1 MPTLLLHTQA
11 SSAEPPEAAMHT
23 LLLSTLSLFSTSI
36 TAADS
41 SSYAPLLPLLR
52 LVDAAAYAESAARR
66 NSPEPARADVFGDV
80 FSNVADN
87 ATVQLLR
94 LLLQLAQ
101 AVQHSE
107 AVLVVATL
115 LRDDGAAVGTLRTCP
130 SNVQVRLYTLLYSM
144 CYTTSSS
151 STV

>member
-1 MPTLLLHTQA
+1 
-11 SSAEPPEAAMHT
+11 MHT
-23 LLLSTLSLFSTSI
+23 LLLSALSLFSTGV
-36 TAADS
+36 TTADS

-52 LVDAAAYAESAARR
+52 LVDAAAYAEAASRR
-66 NSPEPARADVFGDV
+66 NSPVPARADVFSDV
-80 FSNVADN
+80 ASNVTGN

-130 SNVQVRLYTLLYSM
+130 SNVQVELLYSYIEV
-144 CYTTSSS
+144 CVTKLVLAVLYTDKRQVCV
-151 STV
+151 TVSCACI

>member
-1 MPTLLLHTQA
+1 
-11 SSAEPPEAAMHT
+11 MHT
-23 LLLSTLSLFSTSI
+23 LLLSTLSLFSTGV
-36 TAADS
+36 TTADS

-52 LVDAAAYAESAARR
+52 LVDAAAYAESASRR
-66 NSPEPARADVFGDV
+66 NSPVPAHTDV
-80 FSNVADN
+80 FSDVAGTVADN
-87 ATVQLLR
+87 FTVQLLR

-130 SNVQVRLYTLLYSM
+130 SNVQVELL
-144 CYTTSSS
+144 
-151 STV
+151 